1 MIILNSNDFKIL
13 ACIVDKENDFGLC
26 EARGTTKDM
35 LKERS
40 GLSMST
46 VNRSVK
52 KLLQE
57 ELIAEGIKQIKKHS
71 FYLTKKGKE
80 RMEDVFKNKS
90 KDDGEE

>member
-13 ACIVDKENDFGLC
+13 ACVVDKEKDFGLC
-26 EARGTTKDM
+26 EARGTTKEM